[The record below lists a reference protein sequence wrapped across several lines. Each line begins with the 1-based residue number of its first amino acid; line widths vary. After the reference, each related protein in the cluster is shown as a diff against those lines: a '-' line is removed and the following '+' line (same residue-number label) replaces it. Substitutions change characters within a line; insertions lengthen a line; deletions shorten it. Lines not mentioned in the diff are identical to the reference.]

1 MKRIKV
7 LLLLCLCVLTPLE
20 LVAQDRKVIVNNFE
34 RSNSSILSRTDPV
47 KDNAGNYCA
56 VIRFW
61 YSGTD
66 YVFEPNLG
74 FLKIVELPGETRLW
88 VPSGTKKM
96 TIRHKYD
103 KPLRRYQIPLKI
115 ESRTDYDVDVA
126 IVESSDEFSKQIDLE
141 RNVKLAKTNF
151 FYISPGLN
159 ITSIL
164 GPSLI
169 LGASLDRHNVEIG
182 GVFGLNKTDDLYPE
196 YFDGTCPYQYKAIR
210 GQIRYGYE
218 FSPSK
223 YIDIVP
229 LVGGN
234 FNFINGTMTHHLP
247 NFRDDLQDGF
257 SLSLSGGVRFI
268 AKWSTSQNAVRFHIT
283 PEWTVCIKQNPD
295 CALLSWYNPQILKWV
310 RGFNLYAG
318 IMIYL

>member
-1 MKRIKV
+1 MKVIKITS
-7 LLLLCLCVLTPLE
+7 LLCLYILAPLE
-20 LVAQDRKVIVNNFE
+20 LVAQERRVIINNFE
-34 RSNSSILSRTDPV
+34 RNSTSILSRTNPV
-47 KDNAGNYCA
+47 KDNTGNYCA

-61 YSGTD
+61 YSGSD

-126 IVESSDEFSKQIDLE
+126 IVESSDETSKQFDLE

-159 ITSIL
+159 ISSIL
-164 GPSLI
+164 GPSLL
-169 LGASLDRHNVEIG
+169 LGASLNRHNIEIG
-182 GVFGLNKTDDLYPE
+182 GVFGFNKTDDLYPE
-196 YFDGTCPYQYKAIR
+196 YFESACPYQYKAIR

-218 FSPSK
+218 VSPFK
-223 YIDIVP
+223 YLDIVP
-229 LVGGN
+229 LIGGN
-234 FNFINGTMTHHLP
+234 INYFNGTMTHRLP
-247 NFRDDLQDGF
+247 YFRDDLQDAF

-283 PEWTVCIKQNPD
+283 PEWTVSIKQNPD